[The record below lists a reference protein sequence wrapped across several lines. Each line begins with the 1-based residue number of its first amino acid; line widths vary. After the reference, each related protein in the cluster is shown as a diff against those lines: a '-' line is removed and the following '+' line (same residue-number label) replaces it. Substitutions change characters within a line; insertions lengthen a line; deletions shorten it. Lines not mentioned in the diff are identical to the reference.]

1 MSTPEDDF
9 IVVPLNML
17 PSELAGAAPEA
28 VEAEKNRIR
37 DEILCKT
44 NSEIVD
50 ADAGRKLSDSNMALL
65 RALGSDLNINAFTCN
80 FRNPDG
86 TLNDDIEEAN
96 YLNKRIAQI
105 LCVDSPS
112 DDPTAIPLYLSSTEF
127 AQHEYGDCNTNFK
140 KRLGLPPSEEKLFV
154 LRNVVMSPFP
164 TDGNFISKLGTEF
177 RRVVQKEVKVCR
189 RHGLGTYNLTSQ
201 VIFML
206 IISALLDLSRA
217 QSICS

>member
-17 PSELAGAAPEA
+17 PSELEGAAPEA
-28 VEAEKNRIR
+28 VEAEKKRIR

-44 NSEIVD
+44 NKEIVD
-50 ADAGRKLSDSNMALL
+50 ADAGKIPSDSNMALL

-80 FRNPDG
+80 FRYPGG

-105 LCVDSPS
+105 MCVDSPS
-112 DDPTAIPLYLSSTEF
+112 DDPTTIPMYLSSTEF

-164 TDGNFISKLGTEF
+164 TDGNFISKLAAEF
-177 RRVVQKEVKVCR
+177 RKVVEKEVKVCR
-189 RHGLGTYNLTSQ
+189 RCGRDTFRLTIRS
-201 VIFML
+201 
-206 IISALLDLSRA
+206 
-217 QSICS
+217 